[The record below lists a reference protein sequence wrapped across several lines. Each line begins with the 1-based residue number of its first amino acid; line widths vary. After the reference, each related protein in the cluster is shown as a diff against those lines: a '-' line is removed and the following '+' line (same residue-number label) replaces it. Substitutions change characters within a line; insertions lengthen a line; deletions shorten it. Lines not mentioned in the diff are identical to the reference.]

1 MASISE
7 SEQLRLHQSVFV
19 SDSTTTETCS
29 CVSST
34 TATATMRRR
43 HAAKRSFSH
52 TVEKVFQFPGLRLTL
67 DLRLLQGGHAVGLKQ
82 EVVTALRTLR
92 DKLLAEEKQK
102 EVRRGENRSV
112 KSEDGESVLC
122 VCVAASGQQQHCC
135 QTETSGELGAAGLF
149 SGTTQQ
155 FESVTSTG
163 RAQCVHTHT
172 HTHTYN
178 A

>member
-1 MASISE
+1 MASVSE
-7 SEQLRLHQSVFV
+7 SEPLRLHQSVYV

-43 HAAKRSFSH
+43 HAARRSFSH
-52 TVEKVFQFPGLRLTL
+52 AVEKVFQFPGLRLTL
-67 DLRLLQGGHAVGLKQ
+67 DLCLLQGGHAAGLKQ

-102 EVRRGENRSV
+102 EVRRGENCSV

-122 VCVAASGQQQHCC
+122 VRVCVCCSIWPAAALLPNGNIWRVGSCRTVQWNN
-135 QTETSGELGAAGLF
+135 SAI
-149 SGTTQQ
+149 
-155 FESVTSTG
+155 
-163 RAQCVHTHT
+163 
-172 HTHTYN
+172 
-178 A
+178 